1 MHYYDLAFTLGKTRK
16 DLESM
21 DYEEVL
27 GWFEYFQRRPVGW
40 RDDLR
45 AAYLMN
51 AQGVD
56 KKPDEIFPSIKQI
69 KNDER
74 KVQEIGHQGEALM
87 NSTFG
92 AMLASK
98 GFNPTIKK

>member
-1 MHYYDLAFTLGKTRK
+1 MHYFDLAYTLGKTRK
-16 DLESM
+16 ELDSM
-21 DYEEVL
+21 EYEEIQ
-27 GWFEYFQRRPVGW
+27 GWFEYFQRRPIGW

-56 KKPDEIFPSIKQI
+56 KKPEEIFPSIKQI

-74 KVQEIGHQGEALM
+74 KVQSTGHQGEALM
-87 NSTFG
+87 NSAFG
-92 AMLASK
+92 KMLASK
-98 GFNPTIKK
+98 GFNPTLKK